1 MERKILE
8 ATNEFLGMARRNPPD
23 NLIMEFRNHLLGK
36 GILEPSEDD
45 LVNAAIKVGIPE
57 DEIPDFVEVYA
68 SRL

>member
-1 MERKILE
+1 
-8 ATNEFLGMARRNPPD
+8 
-23 NLIMEFRNHLLGK
+23 MEFRNHLLGK